1 MSLQEIADAV
11 ALFVRQH
18 PGWALP
24 IVFFLAFGES
34 LCIVS
39 LVLPATFILAGIVS
53 VLAAGGAQFSEL
65 WPAILVAGVGGTLG
79 YATSYWIGL
88 YFKDSIRD
96 VWPFRTH
103 PRLIPRG
110 ERFFAKYGFAGVF
123 LGHFFG
129 PIRGVIPL
137 AAGMFGMRQ
146 SSFQMA
152 NVISA
157 FIWAVGVMAPFFFLV
172 GAKDN
177 VAEFLRAHEYVVALA
192 LFAIAFLNAVP
203 NLLLAVP
210 SLLLFLAL
218 AAAHIL
224 AGGNALPLLI
234 AGAAGA
240 FAGDF
245 VFYRKGATGNA
256 DFSTQ
261 RLIDAD
267 PEDIS
272 DVRAYLARHGAAG
285 IVASKF
291 LGMKRCLVPVI
302 SGLDGM
308 PLGRFLPVSALSS
321 VIWAVGLLL
330 PIYVLPDLLQWL
342 SATTGIGAEVYAVPP
357 APVPAPTAP

>member
-24 IVFFLAFGES
+24 IVFALAFGES
-34 LCIVS
+34 LCLVS
-39 LVLPATFILAGIVS
+39 LVLPATFILAAIVS
-53 VLAAGGAQFSEL
+53 VLAAGGTQFAEL
-65 WPAILVAGVGGTLG
+65 IPAMLVAGAGGALG

-88 YFKDSIRD
+88 YFKDSVRD

-137 AAGMFGMRQ
+137 AAGMFGMKQ
-146 SSFQMA
+146 STFQIA
-152 NVISA
+152 NVTSA

-172 GAKDN
+172 GFKED
-177 VAEFLRAHEYVVALA
+177 VAAFLRGHEWLVAA
-192 LFAIAFLNAVP
+192 AIFVIAFVNAVP

-210 SLLLFLAL
+210 SLLLFLGL
-218 AAAHIL
+218 GAAHAL
-224 AGGNALPLLI
+224 AGGNILPLMA

-240 FAGDF
+240 FVGDL
-245 VFYRKGATGNA
+245 VFYREGARGHA
-256 DFSTQ
+256 DFTTQ
-261 RLIDAD
+261 HLIDAD

-272 DVRAYLARHGAAG
+272 DVRAFLARNGTLG
-285 IVASKF
+285 IIISKF

-302 SGLDGM
+302 AGLDGM
-308 PLGRFLPVSALSS
+308 ALGRFLPASLASALL
-321 VIWAVGLLL
+321 WAIVLLL
-330 PIYVLPDLLQWL
+330 PLHFLPDILQWL
-342 SATTGIGAEVYAVPP
+342 AAVTGIGTESLTPAPAP
-357 APVPAPTAP
+357 APVP

>member
-11 ALFVRQH
+11 ATFVRQH

-39 LVLPATFILAGIVS
+39 LVLPATFILAAIVS
-53 VLAAGGAQFSEL
+53 VLAAGGTQFSEL
-65 WPAILVAGVGGTLG
+65 WPAIVVAGIGGTLG

-96 VWPFRTH
+96 VWPFRTS

-146 SSFQMA
+146 STFQLA

-157 FIWAVGVMAPFFFLV
+157 FIWAVGIMAPFFFLV
-172 GAKDN
+172 GAKDD
-177 VAEFLRAHEYVVALA
+177 VAAFLRSHEILVALA
-192 LFAIAFLNAVP
+192 LFVIAFVNAVP

-218 AAAHIL
+218 AAAHVFS
-224 AGGNALPLLI
+224 GGNLLPLI
-234 AGAAGA
+234 AAAAAGA
-240 FAGDF
+240 FVGDL
-245 VFYRKGATGNA
+245 VFYREGARGHA

-261 RLIDAD
+261 HLIDAD

-272 DVRAYLARHGAAG
+272 EVRTYLARHGTAG
-285 IVASKF
+285 IIASKF

-308 PLGRFLPVSALSS
+308 AFGRFAPVSALSS
-321 VIWAVGLLL
+321 VIWALALLL
-330 PIYVLPDLLQWL
+330 PIYVLPELLQWFA
-342 SATTGIGAEVYAVPP
+342 ATTGIGAEMITSP
-357 APVPAPTAP
+357 ATTP

>member
-11 ALFVRQH
+11 ATFVRQH

-24 IVFFLAFGES
+24 IVFLLAFGES

-39 LVLPATFILAGIVS
+39 LVLPATFIIAAIVS
-53 VLAAGGAQFSEL
+53 VLAAGGTQFSEL
-65 WPAILVAGVGGTLG
+65 WPAIVVAGIGGFLG

-96 VWPFRTH
+96 IWPFRTS

-146 SSFQMA
+146 ASFQLA
-152 NVISA
+152 NIISA
-157 FIWAVGVMAPFFFLV
+157 FIWAFGVMAPFFFLV
-172 GAKDN
+172 GFKDD
-177 VAEFLRAHEYVVALA
+177 VAAFLRTHEVIVALA
-192 LFAIAFLNAVP
+192 LFAVAFVNAVP

-218 AAAHIL
+218 GTAHVF
-224 AGGNALPLLI
+224 AGGNLLPLLA

-240 FAGDF
+240 FAGDL
-245 VFYRKGATGNA
+245 VFYREGARGHA

-261 RLIDAD
+261 HLIDAD
-267 PEDIS
+267 PEDIA
-272 DVRAYLARHGAAG
+272 DVRAYLTRHGTAG
-285 IVASKF
+285 VIASKF

-302 SGLDGM
+302 AGLDGM
-308 PLGRFLPVSALSS
+308 AFARFAPVSAVSCLL
-321 VIWAVGLLL
+321 WALGLLL
-330 PIYVLPDLLQWL
+330 PIYVLPDLLHWL
-342 SATTGIGAEVYAVPP
+342 AATTGIGTELIPSPASAPQP
-357 APVPAPTAP
+357 AP